1 MKLLDQPPFR
11 ADAAPSIAL
20 LATITTMGTM
30 ALHMVIPVMPAM
42 AADLHASPGVIQ
54 MTVTLYLFGLAA
66 GQLIYGPLSDR
77 FGRRPVLL
85 VGLVIYV
92 LSGILVATT
101 ANAGLLLAA
110 RIFQALGG
118 CSGLVLGRAMMRDG
132 ASPDKAARSMAIL
145 NTAMSLGPALSPAI
159 GGYVA
164 LWGGWRAPFVLLVVL
179 GAAMLLLA
187 VLTLPETNRQRTDF
201 SGIRSM
207 IGSYATLL
215 RLPAYRGYAVTAC
228 CASTSMYAF
237 FAASPFI
244 FMGRLNQTAE
254 QVGVYYLIVAL
265 GISAGSYLAAHLA
278 RRFGLRV
285 LAAGGN
291 AMQFVGAVA
300 LLVLVFAG
308 HLTVP
313 SVIVVA
319 LLFSLASGFT
329 SPMALAGA
337 VSADARLIGAASG
350 LYGFL
355 QFAYAMLV
363 TGFVGIWPGDAATS
377 VAIVFI
383 GSALLGRWGLAHAGG
398 ARPGA

>member
-1 MKLLDQPPFR
+1 MKLLYQPPFR

-30 ALHMVIPVMPAM
+30 AMHMVIPVMPAM

-66 GQLIYGPLSDR
+66 GQLLYGPLSDR

-187 VLTLPETNRQRTDF
+187 VLTLPETNRQRTDL
-201 SGIRSM
+201 SGIRPM

-215 RLPAYRGYAVTAC
+215 RLPAYRGYAVMAC

-291 AMQFVGAVA
+291 AMQFVGAMA
-300 LLVLVFAG
+300 LLLLVFG
-308 HLTVP
+308 GQLTVP
-313 SVIVVA
+313 SVIAVA
-319 LLFSLASGFT
+319 LLFSVASGFT

-398 ARPGA
+398 ARPAA